1 MRGRRIYI
9 FSVAVFLAAVLSGCA
24 VSSEIAAKSPQQLFR
39 KAQRA
44 MDEHRFNEAHYYFE
58 QIVKNHPDFPYAD
71 EALYKKGYLEV
82 VLGKYADAQKSFE
95 ELIKKY
101 PQSEWSFDASLWAGV
116 LGELTA
122 CQKTRTSTKVSRSKK
137 SSAAQSDCE
146 NQLKKLKSE
155 NEELRRQVQMLRKLF
170 EK

>member
-24 VSSEIAAKSPQQLFR
+24 VSSKIAAKSPQQLFR

-137 SSAAQSDCE
+137 SGAARSDCE
-146 NQLKKLKSE
+146 SQLKRLKSE